1 MIERYSRPQMK
12 EIWSEENKFDQWLK
26 VEIAVC
32 EAWAE
37 LGEIPR
43 KDIVKI
49 RKASYNLNRIA
60 GFLKVTHHD
69 VTAFLNSVAESLG
82 EESRFVH
89 LGLTS
94 SDVMDTALALQL
106 TQGTDI
112 LAKDIAELMPVLE
125 SKAIEHKYTI
135 MMGRTHGVHAEPTTF
150 GLKMALWAEEMK
162 RNAQRLAEARKAV
175 SVGKISGAVGTYA
188 TVPPQVERMAC
199 ARLGLAPDPISS
211 QIIQRDRHAQFL
223 TTLAIVAGSLEKF
236 ATEIRGL
243 QRTEVREVEEP
254 FEAGQ
259 TGSSAMPHK
268 RNPELCERICGLA
281 RLIRGHA
288 LTSLENIALWHER
301 DISHSSAERIIL
313 PDSCL
318 AMDYMLSI
326 FTCVMKGLKVYPEN
340 MRHNIELTQ
349 GVIFSQRVLLALVGK
364 GLPRGEAYRIVQDN
378 AMKAWEKKRSF
389 LSLLEAD
396 RRITARLDKKELK
409 SVFDYRY
416 YLKHVDEVFQR
427 LGLAGNKRERKAGK
441 AGSTRLAS
449 KALLQSG
456 V

>member
-12 EIWSEENKFDQWLK
+12 KIWSDKNKFDQWLK

-37 LGEIPR
+37 LGEIPQE
-43 KDIVKI
+43 DIVKI
-49 RKASYNLNRIA
+49 RKAGYNLNRIA

-69 VTAFLNSVAESLG
+69 MTAFLNSVAESLG
-82 EESRFVH
+82 TESRFIH

-94 SDVMDTALALQL
+94 SDVMDTALGLQL
-106 TQGTDI
+106 TQAADI
-112 LAKDIAELMPVLE
+112 LAKDVAELISVLE

-150 GLKMALWAEEMK
+150 GLKIALWTEEMK
-162 RNAQRLAEARKAV
+162 RNAQRLAEARKNI

-188 TVPPQVERMAC
+188 TVPPQVEKIAC
-199 ARLGLAPDPISS
+199 ARLGLAPTPISS

-223 TTLAIVAGSLEKF
+223 TTLAIIASSLEKF

-254 FEAGQ
+254 FEEGQ

-301 DISHSSAERIIL
+301 DISHSSTERIIL

-318 AMDYMLSI
+318 AVDYMLSI
-326 FTCVMKGLKVYPEN
+326 FTSIMKGLKVYPEN
-340 MRHNIELTQ
+340 MRRNIELTQ
-349 GVIFSQRVLLALVGK
+349 GLIFSQRVLLALINK
-364 GLPRGEAYRIVQDN
+364 GLPRGEAYKIVQDHS
-378 AMKAWEKKRSF
+378 MKAWEEKKDF

-396 RRITARLDKKELK
+396 RRITRHLGKEELK
-409 SVFDYRY
+409 SLFDYGY
-416 YLKHVDEVFQR
+416 YLKHVDEVFER
-427 LGLAGNKRERKAGK
+427 LGL
-441 AGSTRLAS
+441 S
-449 KALLQSG
+449 KARKKAKRTEMESLAQRTI
-456 V
+456 